1 MAKIT
6 LPPINAGISSQAKI
20 NENFASIEDALN
32 NKVLYRNNPIGEPN
46 ALESSLDFNSNS
58 LVNIG
63 TVSADNFKV
72 GGEDITAGI
81 QASQAAA
88 ADSAAE
94 AYSTYLLTVNAK
106 DASELALDTFT
117 DIYLGKKS
125 VAPTLDN
132 DGNAIQEGA
141 IYWNTVGKGFW
152 FWDSTQW
159 ILFDVVTAGNA
170 ATTATTKAAEAVDS
184 AELADDLRGYA
195 KEWADKATDVSIAA
209 GGGSG
214 YKSSKTRA
222 TESAAS
228 AAAAL
233 TSQNIADDFAVK
245 PENTLGVYSADYSAK
260 HYSLKSKEWADKAE
274 NSAVSALAGGGAGF
288 YSAKHHSAKAALEKG
303 YANEWAVKAT
313 DVSVAAGGGT
323 GIKSAK
329 THAEASSTS
338 AAASLT
344 SQNLAADYANKPEDV
359 LGANSGTYSALHYAA
374 KSEIAKD
381 ASVDAQ
387 GLAET
392 AQGLSETAQAASE
405 LALTQFQA
413 MWLGDQSSDPTL
425 NSVGVALSASDE
437 GVIFW
442 HTGSKL
448 FRIWDGAAWQN
459 APTVNPVTVV
469 EADASTYRMITAS
482 DLNKTLHFDSAEPVK
497 ILLPKSATSSIAA
510 GFKVEIVQRGTGA
523 VWLAVEGEDT
533 LAALNGNQL
542 ITGQYGTV
550 TVTKLIDSTASTWGV
565 GGDLVTMTNLIQAN
579 FVAADTNNI
588 LPQTHPDFVRA
599 TDGTVSDMD
608 GNLYTVPANELRHE
622 GAHRAENLAPE
633 SKMTDSGG
641 VPVGRSNLGG
651 AATPSAIVSGD
662 SQSWRIESTAAA
674 LRPFWIQYFYDLVEP
689 HSTWLFSIVIDD
701 FGNCADAS
709 IGQILSYQSLPSG
722 ATITFQG
729 GISGSTPLKDAGIV
743 EGERLYWVMQFGET
757 LPTSLLTTR
766 FGLGTSSNT
775 VAGTRITIS
784 RPQLENIT
792 GQSIQLPSPYIP
804 TTTVPITKWFDTAP
818 DGTPLRPFTMVDGEK
833 LYDTYP
839 KYAVNEAVTSG
850 DRKEITING
859 KDYYAECSATGLT
872 SATEPDWYNEVQPEL
887 VTNGTFDSDTGW
899 TKGFGWT
906 ISGGKAIHA
915 GAGGDIYIAI
925 TCEVGV
931 SYSYQAT
938 VDATGDSSI
947 ANTAVQI
954 RDAANTLSIVQVLSA
969 GITPSGITN
978 LSQVFVATETTHIVR
993 VYSADNITIDNISV
1007 RPIFVATTITDNTA
1021 TWDIA
1026 PTNYYTYRGPLI
1038 EEARTNLLSYSS
1050 EFDNAAWIKQNTT
1063 VTATALK
1070 SPIAG
1075 QVVYSAVPTGVGI
1088 NSVYRVMP
1096 FTNSGVISVIAK
1108 ANGYSKFKI
1117 GTSTFYA
1124 IFDLGLGT
1132 IYSEVGTTTEIQN
1145 LGDGWYRCVVVRVAS
1160 FSTNIGFEQYTDAYT
1175 RVSTDADGV
1184 SGMLFAHA
1192 QLESNVLAASSPII
1206 TTTAAVTRNA
1216 DALSYDTA
1224 NWFAD
1229 GKAGTMQVDADLVY
1243 GNNLVGL
1250 SLSNGTGAEQI
1261 VPLTKIGSFIRSSII
1276 DNNVSQTSYVGV
1288 AYSAGAAYRTSL
1300 SFGLNDL
1307 ENSSIKGF

>member
-195 KEWADKATDVSIAA
+195 KEWADKATDVSIEA

-233 TSQNIADDFAVK
+233 SSQNIADDFAVK

-359 LGANSGTYSALHYAA
+359 LGVNSGTYSALHYAA
-374 KSEIAKD
+374 KSEISKD

-392 AQGLSETAQAASE
+392 AQGFSETAQAASE

-459 APTVNPVTVV
+459 APTLITVKTT
-469 EADASTYRMITAS
+469 EEDTSAYRMLTAADSGKTIYFSSS
-482 DLNKTLHFDSAEPVK
+482 DPVK
-497 ILLPKSATSSIAA
+497 VLLPKSATSSIAS
-510 GFKVEIVQRGTGA
+510 GFYVDIVQRGTGQ
-523 VWLAVEGEDT
+523 VWLTTEAGDT
-533 LAALNGNQL
+533 LENPNGYSDVS
-542 ITGQYGTV
+542 GQYGKIRV
-550 TVTKLIDSTASTWGV
+550 QKLIDTVDSAWVVDGALALNDFMAFSLFTPPEDHVLSTTP
-565 GGDLVTMTNLIQAN
+565 I
-579 FVAADTNNI
+579 TNNATATYTRVGEATI
-588 LPQTHPDFVRA
+588 EDWEGTQHIVPD
-599 TDGTVSDMD
+599 G
-608 GNLYTVPANELRHE
+608 ELRWM
-622 GAHRAENLAPE
+622 GARRTENLLPY
-633 SKMTDSGG
+633 
-641 VPVGRSNLGG
+641 SNDF
-651 AATPSAIVSGD
+651 TN
-662 SQSWRIESTAAA
+662 
-674 LRPFWIQYFYDLVEP
+674 VE
-689 HSTWLFSIVIDD
+689 WDK
-701 FGNCADAS
+701 
-709 IGQILSYQSLPSG
+709 SG
-722 ATITFQG
+722 ATVTANNA
-729 GISGSTPLKDAGIV
+729 L
-743 EGERLYWVMQFGET
+743 
-757 LPTSLLTTR
+757 
-766 FGLGTSSNT
+766 
-775 VAGTRITIS
+775 
-784 RPQLENIT
+784 
-792 GQSIQLPSPYIP
+792 
-804 TTTVPITKWFDTAP
+804 AP
-818 DGTPLRPFTMVDGEK
+818 DGTLTAS
-833 LYDTYP
+833 T
-839 KYAVNEAVTSG
+839 
-850 DRKEITING
+850 IT
-859 KDYYAECSATGLT
+859 
-872 SATEPDWYNEVQPEL
+872 V
-887 VTNGTFDSDTGW
+887 
-899 TKGFGWT
+899 
-906 ISGGKAIHA
+906 
-915 GAGGDIYIAI
+915 GAGDYIIQTLA
-925 TCEVGV
+925 
-931 SYSYQAT
+931 SYSVT
-938 VDATGDSSI
+938 VGDTFTYS
-947 ANTAVQI
+947 
-954 RDAANTLSIVQVLSA
+954 LY
-969 GITPSGITN
+969 
-978 LSQVFVATETTHIVR
+978 TT
-993 VYSADNITIDNISV
+993 S
-1007 RPIFVATTITDNTA
+1007 PTT
-1021 TWDIA
+1021 
-1026 PTNYYTYRGPLI
+1026 
-1038 EEARTNLLSYSS
+1038 
-1050 EFDNAAWIKQNTT
+1050 
-1063 VTATALK
+1063 
-1070 SPIAG
+1070 
-1075 QVVYSAVPTGVGI
+1075 
-1088 NSVYRVMP
+1088 
-1096 FTNSGVISVIAK
+1096 
-1108 ANGYSKFKI
+1108 
-1117 GTSTFYA
+1117 
-1124 IFDLGLGT
+1124 
-1132 IYSEVGTTTEIQN
+1132 
-1145 LGDGWYRCVVVRVAS
+1145 LGDFG
-1160 FSTNIGFEQYTDAYT
+1160 G
-1175 RVSTDADGV
+1175 AD
-1184 SGMLFAHA
+1184 
-1192 QLESNVLAASSPII
+1192 
-1206 TTTAAVTRNA
+1206 
-1216 DALSYDTA
+1216 
-1224 NWFAD
+1224 
-1229 GKAGTMQVDADLVY
+1229 
-1243 GNNLVGL
+1243 
-1250 SLSNGTGAEQI
+1250 
-1261 VPLTKIGSFIRSSII
+1261 
-1276 DNNVSQTSYVGV
+1276 
-1288 AYSAGAAYRTSL
+1288 
-1300 SFGLNDL
+1300 
-1307 ENSSIKGF
+1307 